1 MQIAKVIG
9 KIWATR
15 KQESLT
21 GLKLLI
27 VQPLNILNGDSPDG
41 VPVVAADL
49 IGAGMGETVLVVA
62 GSSARYATAG
72 ERTTVDITVVG
83 IVDDKEFD
91 AGLI

>member
-27 VQPLNILNGDSPDG
+27 VQPLNILNGDSPEG

-49 IGAGMGETVLVVA
+49 IGAGMGELVLVVS
-62 GSSARYATAG
+62 GSSARFATTG
-72 ERTTVDITVVG
+72 DKTTVDAAVVG
-83 IVDDKEFD
+83 IVDDKEYD

>member
-15 KQESLT
+15 KEESLT

-27 VQPLNILNGDSPDG
+27 VQPLNILTGDSPEG
-41 VPVVAADL
+41 VPTVAADL
-49 IGAGMGETVLVVA
+49 IGAGMGETVIVVT
-62 GSSARYATAG
+62 GSSARLATAK
-72 ERTTVDITVVG
+72 ETTTVDAAVVG

>member
-27 VQPLNILNGDSPDG
+27 VQPLNILNGDGPEG

-49 IGAGMGETVLVVA
+49 IGAGMGELVLVVS
-62 GSSARYATAG
+62 GSSARFATAG
-72 ERTTVDITVVG
+72 DKTTVDAAVVG
-83 IVDDKEFD
+83 IVDDKEYD

>member
-9 KIWATR
+9 KVWATR
-15 KQESLT
+15 KEESLT

-27 VQPLNILNGDSPDG
+27 VQPLNILTGDSPQG
-41 VPVVAADL
+41 APMVAADL
-49 IGAGMGETVLVVA
+49 IGAGTGETVIVVF
-62 GSSARYATAG
+62 GSSARFATAK
-72 ERTTVDITVVG
+72 ETTTVDAAIVG